1 VLKSFILK
9 QVPVTKTQSGISSR
23 SAGQF
28 HHRPRFIYLAGC
40 DGTGK
45 TTQAEILLAELKALK
60 VKADRLWLRFP
71 FFFCLPLLAYA
82 RWRGSSWYEDTG
94 ESRHGYWDFRGSW
107 LLRVVFPWLLLLDA
121 ALFTIAKVYL
131 PLYLGK
137 TIVCE
142 RFVLDTLVDLSL
154 AMDDLGFPGRHP
166 GKLYPALLPGRATI
180 AILDLDV
187 RTIRR
192 RRPDLLGDKR
202 LEARLEAYR
211 QLAAGGGYPVF
222 STKKTSPEVNQC
234 LWELIEKNDPV

>member
-1 VLKSFILK
+1 MK
-9 QVPVTKTQSGISSR
+9 QVPVTKTQFGISSR
-23 SAGQF
+23 SAGMF
-28 HHRPRFIYLAGC
+28 HHQPSFIYLAGC

-82 RWRGSSWYEDTG
+82 RWRGFSWYEETV
-94 ESRHGYWDFRGSW
+94 ETRHGYWDFRGAW
-107 LLRVVFPWLLLLDA
+107 LLRDVFPWLLLLDA
-121 ALFTIAKVYL
+121 ALFAIARGYL
-131 PLYLGK
+131 PLRLGK

-154 AMDDLGFPGRHP
+154 ALDDPGFLDHLP

-222 STKKTSPEVNQC
+222 STKKTPPEVNQC
-234 LWELIEKNDPV
+234 LWELIEKNGPA